1 MINTYSLN
9 PGTHIHDWYIV
20 LIGPTW
26 LGSEMAPIELRQSAH
41 LLMVSLQGLVSQHTS
56 VPGFAGAGLE
66 GTVAGEGGGA
76 APGGGGGPGVPISVL
91 AASRPTNFVAC
102 TLDAVI

>member
-66 GTVAGEGGGA
+66 GTVAGEGVVLLLA
-76 APGGGGGPGVPISVL
+76 EGVVL
-91 AASRPTNFVAC
+91 ESPSPYSQRHDPPPSSLAHLTR
-102 TLDAVI
+102 